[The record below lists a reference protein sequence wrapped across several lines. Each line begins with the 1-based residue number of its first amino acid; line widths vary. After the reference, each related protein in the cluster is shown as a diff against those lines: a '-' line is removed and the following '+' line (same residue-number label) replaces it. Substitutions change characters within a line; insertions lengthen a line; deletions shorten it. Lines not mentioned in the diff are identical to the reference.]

1 MKKALIIALS
11 LMVSLPIFGQEIEQI
26 DLRLLKIR
34 NRDQSVRHNIARS
47 QQKGDIDSLVFYV
60 EQMAKIDAE
69 NQKFVGELI
78 HPQGIPDGLSKESY
92 SAIFLV
98 VDHADISYQKRHFKT

>member
-34 NRDQSVRHNIARS
+34 NRDQSVRLNIVIS

-69 NQKFVGELI
+69 SGRKQIDSRFRK
-78 HPQGIPDGLSKESY
+78 
-92 SAIFLV
+92 
-98 VDHADISYQKRHFKT
+98 